1 MAHREKNDIASVV
14 SEIYT
19 NFTDLTPE
27 ATVHKVLVAMGFTTS
42 DRPDFSYQME
52 TSSVLNFVNV
62 DPDRVYIKVYAKN
75 SSFADSGS
83 IGPPLPNV
91 RELIEFIE
99 SEIG

>member
-1 MAHREKNDIASVV
+1 MENREKNDIASVV

-19 NFTDLTPE
+19 KFTDLTPE
-27 ATVHKVLVAMGFTTS
+27 AAAHKVLVAMSFTPS

-52 TSSVLNFVNV
+52 TSTALNFVNM
-62 DPDRVYIKVYAKN
+62 DPDIVYIKVYAKN

-83 IGPPLPNV
+83 ISPPLPNV
-91 RELIEFIE
+91 RELIRFIE